1 MHIYISGPAELHA
14 ETADR
19 LDLAGMKIVN
29 TNPPTHTDGWPPASE
44 FIALVNAEAV
54 YMTPGWAN
62 AGTRSGFERAIAA
75 HLGLRIYG
83 ARA

>member
-1 MHIYISGPAELHA
+1 MRIYISGPAELHA

-19 LDLAGMKIVN
+19 LADNGMAIVN
-29 TNPPTHTDGWPPASE
+29 PSPPTHTDGWPPASE
-44 FIALVNAEAV
+44 FVALVNAEGIYLTTGRADD
-54 YMTPGWAN
+54 GS
-62 AGTRSGFERAIAA
+62 RSEFERAVAA